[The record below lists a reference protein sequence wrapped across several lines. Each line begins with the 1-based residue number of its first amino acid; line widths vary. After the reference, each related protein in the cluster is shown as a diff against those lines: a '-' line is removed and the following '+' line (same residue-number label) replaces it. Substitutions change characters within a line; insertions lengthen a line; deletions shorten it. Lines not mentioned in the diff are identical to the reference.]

1 MAQQFPLTAVAAS
14 SIGVDAPPAFLLVP
28 QLIRSIKE
36 MINEPNSQ
44 WTQIAATDDISDN
57 DVKGVKVQGKSFAVY
72 RIKGKL
78 FVTSDVCTHG
88 NACLSDGY
96 LDGDTIE
103 CPLHQ
108 GLFHVPSGKA
118 IGAPATEH
126 LATYEIKMQGNGIC
140 VRLDQH

>member
-1 MAQQFPLTAVAAS
+1 MSNQPDAA
-14 SIGVDAPPAFLLVP
+14 
-28 QLIRSIKE
+28 
-36 MINEPNSQ
+36 
-44 WTQIAATDDISDN
+44 WTPIAAVEDISDN
-57 DVKGVKVQGKSFAVY
+57 DVKGVTVQGKALAIY

-88 NACLSDGY
+88 SACLSDGY

-118 IGAPATEH
+118 LGAPATEN
-126 LATYEIKMQGNGIC
+126 LATYEIRMQDERIC

>member
-1 MAQQFPLTAVAAS
+1 MNNQSDTT
-14 SIGVDAPPAFLLVP
+14 
-28 QLIRSIKE
+28 
-36 MINEPNSQ
+36 
-44 WTQIAATDDISDN
+44 WTPIAAESDISDN
-57 DVKGVKVQGKSFAVY
+57 DVKGVTVQGKALAIY

-108 GLFHVPSGKA
+108 GLFHVPTGKA
-118 IGAPATEH
+118 LGAPATEQ
-126 LATYEIKMQGNGIC
+126 LATYEIKMQGERIC
-140 VRLDQH
+140 VRLGHH